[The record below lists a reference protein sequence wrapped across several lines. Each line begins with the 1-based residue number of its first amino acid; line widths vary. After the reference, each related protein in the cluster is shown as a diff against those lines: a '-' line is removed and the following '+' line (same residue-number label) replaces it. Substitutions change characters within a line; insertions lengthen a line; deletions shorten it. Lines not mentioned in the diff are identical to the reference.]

1 MEATTNVYT
10 DMASGTAWEYIADLA
25 IFNDPLAFGLFTAGV
40 ALTIVLVV
48 LYNITTSVGKGVYP
62 KSFVPNPKPK
72 PVKEESTVLKA
83 LTAAVPIEKEAE
95 IMMDHE
101 YDGIHELDNDLPP
114 WWKYGFY
121 LCIIWGAIYFT
132 YYHVSSFGPSS
143 AEEFEM
149 AMEEGRQEVAAYQAT
164 LKEVI
169 DENTVTLLEAPGLI
183 EKGEMIYKK
192 NCFPCHGMNLEGG
205 NGPNLTDEYWIHG
218 GDIKDI
224 FKTVKFGV
232 SGKGM
237 ASWSDRL
244 SPKEMQQV
252 SSYILTMQGTNP
264 QNAKGPEGKKAE

>member
-1 MEATTNVYT
+1 MEASTTTNEMT
-10 DMASGTAWEYIADLA
+10 SQSMWDA
-25 IFNDPLAFGLFTAGV
+25 ITQYDIFSDPLAFGLVTSGV

-48 LYNITTSVGKGVYP
+48 LYNITTAVGKGVHP
-62 KSFVPNPKPK
+62 KAFEPNPKPK
-72 PVKEESTVLKA
+72 KVKNENTVMKA
-83 LTAAVPIEKEAE
+83 LTAAVAVEDEAE

-101 YDGIHELDNDLPP
+101 YDGIRELDNDLPP

-121 LCIIWGAIYFT
+121 LTIVWGAIYLT
-132 YYHVSSFGPSS
+132 YFHLSSFGPSS

-149 AMEEGRQEVAAYQAT
+149 AMEEGKQEVAAYQAT

-169 DENTVTLLEAPGLI
+169 DEKTVTLLDAPGLL
-183 EKGEMIYKK
+183 EKGQFIYKK

-205 NGPNLTDEYWIHG
+205 SGPNLTDEYWLHG

-224 FKTVKFGV
+224 FKTVKYGI

-244 SPKEMQQV
+244 SPKEIQQV
-252 SSYILTMQGTNP
+252 ASYILSMQGTNP
-264 QNAKGPEGKKAE
+264 DNAKAPEGTKE